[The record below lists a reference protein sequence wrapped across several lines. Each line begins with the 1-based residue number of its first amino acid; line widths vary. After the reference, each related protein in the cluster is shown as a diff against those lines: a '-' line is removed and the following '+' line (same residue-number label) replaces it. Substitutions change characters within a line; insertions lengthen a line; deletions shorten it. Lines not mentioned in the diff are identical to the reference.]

1 MGTVYVYM
9 SVLYIYIYTIIYMD
23 MGIESPFFW
32 LNIAVEYHHVDRTKQ
47 VIVHSYVE
55 LPEVGMILQGT

>member
-1 MGTVYVYM
+1 MGTVYVYV
-9 SVLYIYIYTIIYMD
+9 SVLYIYNYIHGYGDWVTC
-23 MGIESPFFW
+23 FFL

>member
-1 MGTVYVYM
+1 
-9 SVLYIYIYTIIYMD
+9 MD
-23 MGIESPFFW
+23 IGIESPFFW